1 MEKTK
6 SIIIIDDEYNLRRSL
21 ALLLQEAGY
30 SVTTASN
37 GEEALRCLQGGFF
50 DLAFLDI
57 GLPDKSG
64 IELLPLIRDDFPDMP
79 ILLITGHATMD
90 TAVEAIRHGARD
102 YLLKPI
108 QPAQLLKRVRELLEE
123 QTQPNRR
130 RELVDQIQGLLSE
143 LQVVEGIGSA
153 AASLETTSI
162 GDQTRMIRCGQLTLN
177 LFTHQAT
184 MSDKAIRLP
193 PTTFDYLVTLVRHSP
208 NPVPYETLVME
219 AQSYSVSRAEAR
231 EMAGWHIH
239 ELRKAMEAKSS
250 EPKYIITVR
259 NVGYRFV
266 P

>member
-1 MEKTK
+1 MDKTK

-37 GEEALRCLQGGFF
+37 GEEALRCLQQEFY

-57 GLPDKSG
+57 RLPDKSG

-108 QPAQLLKRVRELLEE
+108 QPAQLLKRVRELFEE

-130 RELVDQIQGLLSE
+130 RELVDQIQNLLSE
-143 LQVVEGIGSA
+143 LQEVEGISSTA
-153 AASLETTSI
+153 APETTSI
-162 GDQTRMIRCGQLTLN
+162 GDQTRMIRCGQLMLN
-177 LFTHQAT
+177 LLTHQAT
-184 MSDKAIRLP
+184 LSDKAIRLP

-219 AQSYSVSRAEAR
+219 AQSYSVTRAEAR

-239 ELRKAMEAKSS
+239 ELRKAMETKSS